1 MKHRRFN
8 SGFRLSV
15 CLLAGS
21 LAASAGLGCSGGS
34 KGGNPNGRPA
44 SGTVNYKGSPVEGAT
59 VSFISSTSS
68 AYGQTDAQ
76 GKFKLRAADG
86 ENIALGDYQI
96 MVVKKESLPVQAEAS
111 PEEYVPP
118 DPNAPPPPEP
128 KDLLPTKY
136 ATQQTTP
143 LKETV
148 KADGPNDFTI
158 NLED

>member
-1 MKHRRFN
+1 MRNPRIR
-8 SGFRLSV
+8 SILRLSICV
-15 CLLAGS
+15 AIS
-21 LAASAGLGCSGGS
+21 LAIGASLGCSGGS

-44 SGTVNYKGSPVEGAT
+44 SGTVMYKGNPVEGAT
-59 VSFISSTSS
+59 VSFISTTSA

-86 ENIALGDYQI
+86 ENVALGDYQVT
-96 MVVKKESLPVQAEAS
+96 VVKKEQLPVAAEPSS

-128 KDLLPTKY
+128 KDLLPAKY

-148 KADGPNDFTI
+148 KADGPNEFTI

>member
-1 MKHRRFN
+1 M
-8 SGFRLSV
+8 GAGLRLSI
-15 CLLAGS
+15 CFLAGS
-21 LAASAGLGCSGGS
+21 LAVSAGLGCSGGS

-44 SGTVNYKGSPVEGAT
+44 SGTVTYKGTPVEGAT
-59 VSFISSTSS
+59 VSFISATSA

-86 ENIALGDYQI
+86 ENVALGDYQI
-96 MVVKKESLPVQAEAS
+96 TVVKKEQPALAAEPAT

-148 KADGPNDFTI
+148 KADGPNEFTI